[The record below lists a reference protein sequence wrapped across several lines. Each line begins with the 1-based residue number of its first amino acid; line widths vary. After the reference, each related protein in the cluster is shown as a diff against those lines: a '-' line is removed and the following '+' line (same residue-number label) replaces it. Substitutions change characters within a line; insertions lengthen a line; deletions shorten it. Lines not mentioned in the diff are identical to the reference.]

1 MRLFLFLLIALGLW
15 SQGLQAQGV
24 VSERGQAAVRVYNE
38 NYVRARESAIAI
50 AKKDILTRT
59 MPQFLKP
66 EDVEQLYPV
75 LENRLLNEPD
85 SFIESTRVIEEFADD
100 KAQEFFVVME
110 ARLYRSRIIG
120 GLQQLAIPLQNDLT
134 QPVSIR
140 LRFDESEW
148 FVKADQEKLL
158 KSMLQRRLAP
168 YRIFLSEEQENPD
181 APVFDL
187 RFSKAAQQ
195 LLNENFNSAT
205 IGIQLLLKNQ
215 GQTLGEVYAQRLISN
230 RNAGFVIAV
239 LLDQLMLDWAPL
251 IRDLRQLQRKD
262 DGQLRLE
269 VLNAPSADM
278 EDELFRSVG
287 RQIGWNQPTLHMLT
301 PYSVVYQGRP
311 EQQHSA
317 IFESLQEF
325 QESRFRSRELGREQS
340 TIFWR
345 LDWNESLQ
353 SLNKSLENPPDWPET
368 KPVIDWSLP
377 ENQQGIFYLPI
388 QSSVYAE
395 LSNRGS
401 SHWFFL
407 ELPKEVKANWEIS
420 WDVLGSTKL
429 QPEIFLLDSKRKR
442 INQQLMMKKKAITI
456 NYENIPENGKLFLRI
471 SDEIGYIKSSVGGY
485 QSFRYVIRVE
495 KK

>member
-38 NYVRARESAIAI
+38 NYVRARESAITI

-134 QPVSIR
+134 QTVSIR
-140 LRFDESEW
+140 LRFDENEW
-148 FVKADQEKLL
+148 FVRADQEKLL

-168 YRIFLSEEQENPD
+168 YRIFLGKEQENPD

-195 LLNENFNSAT
+195 LLNKNFNSAT

-230 RNAGFVIAV
+230 RNTGFVIAV

-278 EDELFRSVG
+278 EDELFRSVE

-353 SLNKSLENPPDWPET
+353 PLKKALENPPDWPET
-368 KPVIDWSLP
+368 KPLIDWSLP

-407 ELPKEVKANWEIS
+407 ELPKEVKANWQIS

>member
-1 MRLFLFLLIALGLW
+1 MRFFLFLLILGLW
-15 SQGLQAQGV
+15 CQGLPAQGV

-38 NYVRARESAIAI
+38 NYVRARESAIVT

-59 MPQFLKP
+59 MTQFLKP

-120 GLQQLAIPLQNDLT
+120 GLQQLAIPLQNDLK
-134 QPVSIR
+134 QQVSIR

-148 FVKADQEKLL
+148 FVKADQERLL

-168 YRIFLSEEQENPD
+168 YRIFLSEKPENPD
-181 APVFDL
+181 LPVFDL
-187 RFSKAAQQ
+187 HFSKAAQQ
-195 LLNENFNSAT
+195 LLNENFSSAT
-205 IGIQLLLKNQ
+205 IGIQLLLNNQ
-215 GQTLGEVYAQRLISN
+215 GQTLGEVYTQRLISN

-287 RQIGWNQPTLHMLT
+287 SQIGWNQPTLHMLT
-301 PYSVVYQGRP
+301 PYSIVYQGEP

-317 IFESLQEF
+317 IFESLEEF
-325 QESRFRSRELGREQS
+325 QESRFRSRELGRDQA

-353 SLNKSLENPPDWPET
+353 SLTKALENPPDWPET
-368 KPVIDWSLP
+368 KPIIDWTLP

-388 QSSVYAE
+388 ESLAYAE
-395 LSNRGS
+395 LSNRGN

-407 ELPKEVKANWEIS
+407 ELPKEVKTNWQIS

-442 INQQLMMKKKAITI
+442 IAQQLMMKKNVITI

-471 SDEIGYIKSSVGGY
+471 SDEIGYIRSSIGGY
-485 QSFRYVIRVE
+485 QSFRYVMRVE

>member
-1 MRLFLFLLIALGLW
+1 
-15 SQGLQAQGV
+15 
-24 VSERGQAAVRVYNE
+24 
-38 NYVRARESAIAI
+38 
-50 AKKDILTRT
+50 
-59 MPQFLKP
+59 
-66 EDVEQLYPV
+66 
-75 LENRLLNEPD
+75 
-85 SFIESTRVIEEFADD
+85 
-100 KAQEFFVVME
+100 
-110 ARLYRSRIIG
+110 
-120 GLQQLAIPLQNDLT
+120 
-134 QPVSIR
+134 
-140 LRFDESEW
+140 
-148 FVKADQEKLL
+148 
-158 KSMLQRRLAP
+158 
-168 YRIFLSEEQENPD
+168 
-181 APVFDL
+181 
-187 RFSKAAQQ
+187 
-195 LLNENFNSAT
+195 
-205 IGIQLLLKNQ
+205 
-215 GQTLGEVYAQRLISN
+215 LISN

-269 VLNAPSADM
+269 VLNAPSAEM

-368 KPVIDWSLP
+368 KPLIDWSLP

-407 ELPKEVKANWEIS
+407 ELPKEVKANWQIS

>member
-1 MRLFLFLLIALGLW
+1 MRLVLFLLILGFWCQALL
-15 SQGLQAQGV
+15 AQGV

-38 NYVRARESAIAI
+38 NYVRARESAIVT

-59 MPQFLKP
+59 MTQFLKP

-85 SFIESTRVIEEFADD
+85 SFIESIRVIEEFADD

-120 GLQQLAIPLQNDLT
+120 GLQQLAIPLQNDLK
-134 QPVSIR
+134 QQVSIR

-158 KSMLQRRLAP
+158 ESMLQRRLAP
-168 YRIFLSEEQENPD
+168 YRILLTEEQENSDP
-181 APVFDL
+181 PVFDL
-187 RFSKAAQQ
+187 RFSKAAEQ
-195 LLNENFNSAT
+195 LLNENFSSAT
-205 IGIQLLLKNQ
+205 IGIQLLLQHQ

-262 DGQLRLE
+262 DGQLRIE

-287 RQIGWNQPTLHMLT
+287 SQIGWNKPKLHMLT
-301 PYSVVYQGRP
+301 PYSAVYQGRP

-325 QESRFRSRELGREQS
+325 QESRFRSRELGRDQA

-353 SLNKSLENPPDWPET
+353 SLTKALENPPDWPEI
-368 KPVIDWSLP
+368 KPIIDWTLP
-377 ENQQGIFYLPI
+377 ENERGIFYLPI
-388 QSSVYAE
+388 ESSVYAE
-395 LSNRGS
+395 LSNRGN

-407 ELPKEVKANWEIS
+407 DLPKEVKANWKIS
-420 WDVLGSTKL
+420 WNVLGSTKL

-442 INQQLMMKKKAITI
+442 VNQQLMMKKKAITI
-456 NYENIPENGKLFLRI
+456 NYENMPENGKLFLRI